1 MNSKNGAE
9 ELTQSIIHLI
19 KEKKP
24 RSVKELVS
32 LAKGQLNI
40 TEQELYKI
48 LVEIQNKNIIKLE
61 RNTLPKLTNLST
73 YLKSK
78 QALRYWL
85 TTAIT
90 IFSAIVVFIIPD
102 NFYPLAYIRAVL
114 SLILILWLPGY
125 TFLNV
130 LFPYNFATK
139 NSTNPLQLVERVSLS
154 IGLSIVIVSLIVL
167 LLNFTS
173 FGINLTPIVLS
184 LMLFILIFV
193 TVGVI
198 REFKVKNQT

>member
-130 LFPYNFATK
+130 FFPYNFATK